1 MKTFKCKLTGWL
13 TYALIPITFFIGGAY
28 IGNNGLLSYDHI
40 KESIPPILKD
50 TARNIQQQLIIFIK
64 GENSYIQLKLN
75 SQFTQTNLLEKNTK
89 IIQSS
94 LLPLKLDFIPL
105 VWNGLYPTVAGGIT
119 AINGKVMVMD
129 RLGNLYKHDKDQLI
143 KIKTPPLPN
152 NIDIFIRKS
161 TVPLDS
167 DSLRTHSIAYDEAG
181 HKIFVSYEKYLPKSN
196 EYQYALSAIAFD
208 DVKFQTH
215 GEWHTVFEG
224 ADRLGLNGQAG
235 GGKLLAVGNMLYFSV
250 GDYEPDSTGK
260 IYSYNLKSKEI
271 KLKSHGHRNTQ
282 GLAMTANQE
291 LINVEQGPQGGDEI
305 NRIVDGGNYGW
316 PYVTYGTDYGSYK
329 QKSSKDINNLH
340 PIEPLFSWVPSIAA
354 SSITQITSFHKSWK
368 SDLLVGS
375 LKAQSLYR
383 LKYKENRIIFC
394 EPIWIGHRIRD
405 ILELGQ
411 SIYLLTDDGFLIKV
425 TPDELALSLDQ
436 KSKLAG
442 IYQDSNLSKCMACHH
457 FGETNPTHSAPSLSG
472 IIGKKIGSDVNFN
485 YSSELS
491 SKKGVWTQESLKE
504 YLRDPTAFAK
514 GTVMPRL
521 NLDDNEISKIIAKL
535 SKGDIASQ

>member
-1 MKTFKCKLTGWL
+1 MITKFKCKTINFIYTFLVISFFIVGAYVGSNGWL
-13 TYALIPITFFIGGAY
+13 
-28 IGNNGLLSYDHI
+28 SYEQI
-40 KESIPPILKD
+40 KESIPPNFINTVKNLQRQLK
-50 TARNIQQQLIIFIK
+50 IFAK
-64 GENSYIQLKLN
+64 GEDAYTQVKLN
-75 SQFTQTNLLEKNTK
+75 SQYTQVNLLEKSTK

-94 LLPLKLDFIPL
+94 LLPLRIDFTPL
-105 VWNGLYPTVAGGIT
+105 AWNGHYPTTAGAIT
-119 AINGKVMVMD
+119 VINGKVVIFD
-129 RLGNLYKHDKDQLI
+129 RLGNIYIYDKEKLV
-143 KIKTPPLPN
+143 KIKTPLLPN
-152 NIDIFIRKS
+152 NVDMFIRKS
-161 TVPLDS
+161 TIPLDS
-167 DSLRTHSIAYDEAG
+167 DSLRTHSIAYDKIG
-181 HKIFVSYEKYLPKSN
+181 RKIFVSYEKYNFKSN
-196 EYQYALSAIAFD
+196 SYKYSLSAIAFD
-208 DVKFQTH
+208 DVEFQTQ
-215 GEWHTVFEG
+215 GEWLTIFEG

-235 GGKLLAVGNMLYFSV
+235 GGKLLVAGNMLYFSV

-282 GLAMTANQE
+282 GLAMTENQE
-291 LINVEQGPQGGDEI
+291 LINVEHGPQGGDEV
-305 NRIVDGGNYGW
+305 NRIVDGGNYGF

-329 QKSSKDINNLH
+329 WKLSKDINNLH
-340 PIEPLFSWVPSIAA
+340 PIEPLFSWVPSIGA

-425 TPDELALSLDQ
+425 TPDEVALSLDQ

-442 IYQDSNLSKCMACHH
+442 IYQDSNLSKCMVCHH

-472 IIGKKIGSDVNFN
+472 VIGKKIASDVNFN
-485 YSSELS
+485 YSPALS
-491 SKKGVWTQESLKE
+491 SKKGIWTKESLTE

-514 GTVMPRL
+514 GTAMPRL

-535 SKGDIASQ
+535 SKSDITSQ